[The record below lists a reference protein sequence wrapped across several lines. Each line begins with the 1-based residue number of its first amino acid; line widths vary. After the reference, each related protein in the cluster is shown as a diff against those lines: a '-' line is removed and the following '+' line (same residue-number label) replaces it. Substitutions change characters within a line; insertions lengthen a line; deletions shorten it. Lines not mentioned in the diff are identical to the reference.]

1 MLFCLSEGFGVGG
14 DMYHTDDIPAV
25 SGHGTL
31 SPNTEPDIYD
41 PQGSFFLSTVVFFR
55 VGS

>member
-1 MLFCLSEGFGVGG
+1 
-14 DMYHTDDIPAV
+14 MYHTDDIPAV